1 MMNIVFSGDP
11 QCFLGH
17 FFFFFFC
24 AQLSL
29 DMERASERR
38 THCDFT
44 GRLWQP
50 THTPGYRG
58 MQQIHTCMNT
68 QERKYKH

>member
-1 MMNIVFSGDP
+1 ML
-11 QCFLGH
+11 LGS

-24 AQLSL
+24 AQLPFGHG
-29 DMERASERR
+29 ASERR

-44 GRLWQP
+44 GRLWQA